1 MNSYLDE
8 TRFPGLP
15 GFEYGEVQEIYT
27 GMNDTAVYGF
37 TGVTAE
43 QAAQY
48 RELLL
53 AEGFEKADE
62 NTMGECTFMTLTK
75 DGLIV
80 RVSHFPAKELVK
92 IIATTG
98 EKYPTLNVEGDFFWT
113 PAITQIGRKG
123 VQQFAPGNS
132 YILRNHDGT
141 YVIIDGGPRDAEDTD
156 HLMTYLRS
164 HQPAAGKPV
173 IRLWLFSHPHGDHCN
188 LAMDFWDKYHDEFVL
203 EAIGYNF
210 PNLESA
216 PVKHGKPEDI
226 ELHRSRISGK
236 AEEYFPEAKI
246 YTPHGGD
253 RYRMPGYVID
263 TMISYEDYF
272 PGKMNDTNYFSL
284 VWMIRSEHKKVL
296 IPGDCGIPIS
306 DMLAD
311 VYGAELKCDI
321 MQICHHGNFGAT
333 MGLYQNADPDIV
345 LWPEKES
352 LINSWERLQGTEPG
366 YEHNHWIRHSRP
378 RLHLNNSI
386 TTSFM
391 LD

>member
-1 MNSYLDE
+1 MNGWLDE

-15 GFEYGEVQEIYT
+15 AFSCGEAQETYE

-37 TGVTAE
+37 DATTADD
-43 QAAQY
+43 AARY

-53 AEGFEKADE
+53 SCGFGKAAETTIGD
-62 NTMGECTFMTLTK
+62 CTFMTLTK
-75 DGLIV
+75 DGVIV
-80 RVSHFPAKELVK
+80 RVSHFPAKSLTK
-92 IIATTG
+92 IIVTRG
-98 EKYPTLNVEGDFFWT
+98 EKHPTLEVTGDFVWT
-113 PAITQIGRKG
+113 PSITQIGRKG
-123 VQQFAPGNS
+123 VLQFAPGNS
-132 YILRNHDGT
+132 YIMRNHDGT

-156 HLMTYLRS
+156 HLMTFLKV
-164 HQPAAGKPV
+164 HQLTADKPV

-188 LAMDFWDKYHDEFVL
+188 LAMDFWDKYHDEVVL
-203 EAIGYNF
+203 EAVGYNF

-226 ELHRSRISGK
+226 EFHRTRIRDK
-236 AEEYFPEAKI
+236 AAEYFPEAKI
-246 YTPHGGD
+246 FTPHGGD
-253 RYRMPGYVID
+253 RYVMPGYVID
-263 TMISYEDYF
+263 TLISYEDYF
-272 PGKMNDTNYFSL
+272 PGKMNDTNYYSL
-284 VWMIRSEHKKVL
+284 VWMIRSAHKKVL

-311 VYGAELKCDI
+311 VYGSELKCDI

-378 RLHLNNSI
+378 RLHLDNSV